1 MNYPTVQAGALKE
14 SSRNGEAIT
23 VSMGRGRFHPVLQAT
38 SAWNKARKAELRRQL
53 TNLPY
58 EEKLRRIVKLQK
70 RAYVLAN
77 SAGRK
82 KARPWGSEKLGGH
95 VAET

>member
-1 MNYPTVQAGALKE
+1 MPQQEPDPEINSQ
-14 SSRNGEAIT
+14 
-23 VSMGRGRFHPVLQAT
+23 F
-38 SAWNKARKAELRRQL
+38 ARKAELRRQL

-82 KARPWGSEKLGGH
+82 IARPWGSGKLDEH
-95 VAET
+95 ISET